1 MADTPFTGLTASVKV
16 NNNAVAY
23 LSGVDLSLEK
33 EIIEIISF
41 GTTFKE
47 KVPAISDWSASV
59 DGTAAFSTSGSQKVL
74 MDEFSSGNQVTIG
87 VYLDANT
94 YFSGNAYIQSLEIS
108 AAPDDKV
115 NLSCSLA
122 GSGAVTLTMPA

>member
-16 NNNAVAY
+16 NDSVVGY

-59 DGTAAFSTSGSQKVL
+59 DGTAAFTNTGTQKVL
-74 MDEFSSGNQVTIG
+74 MDEFTSGDPVTIG
-87 VYLDANT
+87 IYLDATT
-94 YFSGNAYIQSLEIS
+94 YFSGSAYIQSLEIS
-108 AAPDDKV
+108 AAPDDKI

-122 GSGAVTLTMPA
+122 GTGAVTLTMPT